1 MASYNIKV
9 IIYSVK
15 VLISVGHILV
25 QGKAKQPLMTSYN
38 IKLITYNVTVLVSVG
53 HSLFRAKAKQPL
65 TTNYKIHKIYVLG
78 RTFKSRNYSGNATTW
93 SLSPGVTVGKPT

>member
-53 HSLFRAKAKQPL
+53 QIPVQGKGQA
-65 TTNYKIHKIYVLG
+65 TTNDQLQH
-78 RTFKSRNYSGNATTW
+78 T
-93 SLSPGVTVGKPT
+93 